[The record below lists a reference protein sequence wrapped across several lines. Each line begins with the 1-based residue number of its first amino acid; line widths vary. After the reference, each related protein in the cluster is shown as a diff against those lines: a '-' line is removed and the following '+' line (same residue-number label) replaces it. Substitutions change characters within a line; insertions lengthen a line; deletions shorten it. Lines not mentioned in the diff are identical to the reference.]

1 MYIEIRKN
9 VLIDLTVGIEIIQI
23 FKSGAQSGVYIIG
36 LGTILFLESIC
47 CGIFWSIYRKN

>member
-23 FKSGAQSGVYIIG
+23 FKSGAQSRVYIIG